1 MSDEPQTV
9 REIEQHKVSYAVHG
23 LMSAVKDVSDLS
35 NNQPSLVRHEYEDI
49 ELAYSHLGRML
60 AKVRGA

>member
-9 REIEQHKVSYAVHG
+9 HEIEQHKVSYAVHS
-23 LMSAVKDVSDLS
+23 LMSSVKDVSELS
-35 NNQPSLVRHEYEDI
+35 GNPLIRNEYEDI